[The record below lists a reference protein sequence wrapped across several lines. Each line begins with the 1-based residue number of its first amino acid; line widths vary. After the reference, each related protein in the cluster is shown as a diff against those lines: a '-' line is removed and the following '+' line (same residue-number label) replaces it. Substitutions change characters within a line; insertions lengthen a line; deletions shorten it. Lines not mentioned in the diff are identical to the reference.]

1 MPRAIW
7 APANRIR
14 TLHASSHFLVQIC
27 EVRYGG
33 DSANALQRGLWT
45 HTKNALKFFD
55 SVTSGW
61 MDYSHN
67 LVLVQLFS
75 HAIVSLNVGHANAL
89 EKIKEDIARNKQS
102 EGLPQ

>member
-1 MPRAIW
+1 
-7 APANRIR
+7 
-14 TLHASSHFLVQIC
+14 
-27 EVRYGG
+27 
-33 DSANALQRGLWT
+33 
-45 HTKNALKFFD
+45 
-55 SVTSGW
+55 